1 MAKQTINEG
10 LLDKLRR
17 GIKQSFQRGLDKK
30 IEKILQNP
38 DKQTIEV
45 GKKYAK
51 AVADIHKRYDK
62 LGY

>member
-1 MAKQTINEG
+1 MAKKTINEG

-17 GIKQSFQRGLDKK
+17 GIKQSFKRGLDKK

-38 DKQTIEV
+38 DRQTIEV
-45 GKKYAK
+45 GKRYAK
-51 AVADIHKRYDK
+51 VVADIHKRYDK

>member
-1 MAKQTINEG
+1 MANKTINEG

-17 GIKQSFQRGLDKK
+17 GIKQSFKRGLDKK

-45 GKKYAK
+45 GKRYAK